1 MNTYETFVMVVKLG
15 SFSAAAKKLCRS
27 PSAISK
33 KIGSLEQK
41 LNVQL
46 FDRTTRTLVITEA
59 GKLYYERCLDISK
72 RILQA
77 ENELKEF
84 SGEPN
89 GTITLTWPNAISTSN
104 VVTALS
110 AFTEAYPNIKVNINV
125 TNDSVNLIDESIDF
139 AFRIA
144 PLVDSNMVAIELF
157 KITPVICAT
166 PEFIKEFGLPK
177 NLQALSKIPLL
188 LLNHANLIQ
197 KFWKNLPGMKN
208 LNIEEQHRV
217 NDISAIYTMAKQ
229 GMGATFIFRHTIEK
243 ELTEGTL
250 VDLMPQLK
258 LPEIPVYLMYHKFNY
273 TPKKMRAF
281 TDFFK
286 QRYLSVNTIHS

>member
-1 MNTYETFVMVVKLG
+1 MNTYQTFVTVVKLG

-33 KIGSLEQK
+33 KIGFLEQK

-59 GKLYYERCLDISK
+59 GKLYYERCLDISQ
-72 RILQA
+72 RITQA
-77 ENELKEF
+77 ESELKEL

-89 GTITLTWPNAISTSN
+89 GNITVTWPNAISTSN
-104 VVTALS
+104 VVHALS
-110 AFTEAYPNIKVNINV
+110 AFSEAFPNIKVNVHV

-139 AFRIA
+139 AFRMA
-144 PLVDSNMVAIELF
+144 PLVDSSMVAIELF
-157 KITPVICAT
+157 RITPVICAT
-166 PEFIKEFGLPK
+166 PEFVSKFGSPKDLP
-177 NLQALSKIPLL
+177 ALSKMPLL

-197 KFWKNLPGMKN
+197 KFWKNLPGMKD
-208 LNIEEQHRV
+208 LNIEEHHRV
-217 NDISAIYTMAKQ
+217 NDINAIYNMAKQ

-250 VDLMPQLK
+250 IDLMPQLK

-281 TDFFK
+281 IDFFK
-286 QRYLSVNTIHS
+286 QRYLSVN

>member
-1 MNTYETFVMVVKLG
+1 MNTYETFVTVVKLG

-33 KIGSLEQK
+33 KIGFLEQK

-59 GKLYYERCLDISK
+59 GKLYYERCRDISK
-72 RILQA
+72 RISHA

-89 GTITLTWPNAISTSN
+89 GSITVTWPNAISTSN
-104 VVTALS
+104 VVPTLS
-110 AFTEAYPNIKVNINV
+110 AFSEAYPNIKVNVNV
-125 TNDSVNLIDESIDF
+125 TNDSVNLIDENIDF
-139 AFRIA
+139 AFRTA
-144 PLVDSNMVAIELF
+144 PLVDSTMVAIELF
-157 KITPVICAT
+157 RITPVICAT
-166 PEFIKEFGLPK
+166 PEFINKFGMPK
-177 NLQALSKIPLL
+177 NLQALSKMPLL

-197 KFWKNLPGMKN
+197 RFWKKLPGMKS
-208 LNIEEQHRV
+208 LNIEEQHQV
-217 NDISAIYTMAKQ
+217 NDINAIYNMAKH

-250 VDLMPQLK
+250 VDLMPHHK

-273 TPKKMRAF
+273 TPKKVRAF
-281 TDFFK
+281 IDFFK
-286 QRYLSVNTIHS
+286 QSYLAVN

>member
-1 MNTYETFVMVVKLG
+1 MNTYQTFVTVVKLG

-33 KIGSLEQK
+33 KIGFLEQK

-59 GKLYYERCLDISK
+59 GRLYYERCLDISK
-72 RILQA
+72 QISQA
-77 ENELKEF
+77 ESELKEL

-89 GTITLTWPNAISTSN
+89 GSITVTWPNAISTSN
-104 VVTALS
+104 VVPALS
-110 AFTEAYPNIKVNINV
+110 AFSEAYPNIKVNVNV

-139 AFRIA
+139 AFRMT
-144 PLVDSNMVAIELF
+144 PLIDSSMVAIELF
-157 KITPVICAT
+157 RITPVICAT
-166 PEFIKEFGLPK
+166 PEFVAKYGTQKSP
-177 NLQALSKIPLL
+177 QDLSNMPLL

-197 KFWKNLPGMKN
+197 KFWKKLPGMED
-208 LNIEEQHRV
+208 LNIEKHHRV
-217 NDISAIYTMAKQ
+217 NDINAIYTMAKQ

-243 ELTEGTL
+243 ELSEGTL
-250 VDLMPQLK
+250 IDLMPHHK

-273 TPKKMRAF
+273 TPKKVRVF
-281 TDFFK
+281 IDFFK
-286 QRYLSVNTIHS
+286 QHYLSIN

>member
-1 MNTYETFVMVVKLG
+1 MNTYETFVTVVKLG

-33 KIGSLEQK
+33 KISFLEQK
-41 LNVQL
+41 LNAQL

-59 GKLYYERCLDISK
+59 GKLYYEHCLDISQ
-72 RILQA
+72 RISKA
-77 ENELKEF
+77 EDELKEF

-89 GTITLTWPNAISTSN
+89 GSITITWPNAISTSN
-104 VVTALS
+104 IVTALS
-110 AFTEAYPNIKVNINV
+110 TFTDAYPNIKVNINV

-139 AFRIA
+139 AFRMA
-144 PLVDSNMVAIELF
+144 PLVDSTMVAIELF

-166 PEFIKEFGLPK
+166 PEFIKKFGSPK
-177 NLQALSKIPLL
+177 NLQALSKMPLL

-208 LNIEEQHRV
+208 LSIEEQHRV
-217 NDISAIYTMAKQ
+217 NDINAIYNMAKQ

-243 ELTEGTL
+243 ELNEGSL
-250 VDLMPQLK
+250 VDLMPHLK

-281 TDFFK
+281 IDFFK
-286 QRYLSVNTIHS
+286 QRYLFE